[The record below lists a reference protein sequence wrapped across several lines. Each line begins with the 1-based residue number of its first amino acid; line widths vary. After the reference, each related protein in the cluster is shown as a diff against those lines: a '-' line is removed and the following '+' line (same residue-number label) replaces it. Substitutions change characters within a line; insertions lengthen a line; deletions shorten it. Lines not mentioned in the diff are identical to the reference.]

1 MDKITKCLLKK
12 DTSCKP
18 AWFMRQA
25 GRYLPEFRKIRKS
38 NPDFIKLCLNSEL
51 SSEITLQPIKR
62 FDLDAAI
69 IFSDILIV
77 PFALGQDINFNKKK
91 GPILSK
97 FDIKD
102 FTKLKENK
110 FSIILNPVYKAL
122 EQTRKK
128 LDKRK
133 ALIGFVGAPWTLA
146 VYMLG
151 LKSDNLINIELLKK
165 NESDIKFIIE
175 KIGEYLCLHIEK
187 QVNAGANVI
196 QIFDSWSGLIP
207 QDKLV
212 DYCFKPNLELVDF
225 CKKLGVPV
233 VSFPKGIKR
242 EYKSFVEYVKPEGI
256 NIDSDIDPTWAKLNL
271 KNTCIQGGLD
281 PTLLLENNDLLKN
294 SIEIYLE
301 KFKNVPY
308 IFNLGHGILPS
319 TDPETVTNVIKIIKN
334 KNEQ

>member
-12 DTSCKP
+12 DISCKP
-18 AWFMRQA
+18 VWFMRQA

-77 PFALGQDINFNKKK
+77 PFALGQNINFDEKK

-97 FDIKD
+97 LDIENFK
-102 FTKLKENK
+102 KLKENK
-110 FSIILNPVYKAL
+110 FLTILKPVYNTL

-128 LDKRK
+128 LDKNK

-151 LKSDNLINIELLKK
+151 LKNDNKLNIELLKK
-165 NESDIKFIIE
+165 KETDIKFIIE
-175 KIGEYLCLHIEK
+175 KITEYLCLHIER

-196 QIFDSWSGLIP
+196 QIFDSWSGLIL
-207 QDKLV
+207 QDKLI
-212 DYCFKPNLELVDF
+212 DCCFKPNLKLVNF
-225 CKKLGVPV
+225 CKKIGVPV
-233 VSFPKGIKR
+233 ISFPKGIKK
-242 EYKSFVEYVKPEGI
+242 EYKSFVEYVKPDGI
-256 NIDSDIDPTWAKLNL
+256 NIDPDINPAWASLNM
-271 KNTCIQGGLD
+271 KNICIQGGLN
-281 PTLLLENNDLLKN
+281 PTLLLKNSDLLKN
-294 SIEIYLE
+294 SIDIYLE
-301 KFKNVPY
+301 EFKNVPY

-319 TDPETVTNVIKIIKN
+319 THPETVKNVVNIIKN
-334 KNEQ
+334 KNE